1 MQLCEYFKLPLRN
14 IQEPKGENTMTDN
27 KKTERTVAIV
37 IHVCIWTYI
46 FAFPLLYGR
55 REESIDWLFYFQR
68 LYFPISSCLVFYV
81 NYFYF
86 VPHLLLD
93 EQRKMM
99 RFLLLNVALICLLL
113 FSREIYAQLLPPPE
127 MVIERKMHIHPSFWP
142 WLLFHFRGFLS
153 LAFLAFMAVVV
164 RLSVQWQMAERARS
178 EAELGRREAELKNL
192 KNQINPHFL
201 LNTLNNIYALTA
213 FSPQQAQSAIE
224 ELSRLLRYVL
234 YENESETVTLEKEI
248 EFLESYV
255 ELMRLRLP
263 SSVSV
268 ATNFDAVK
276 TDGQA
281 FVAPLIFISLVEN
294 AFKHGISPTSRSFI
308 RIRVDYNSSKCQL
321 VFVCQNSNHPKTSKD
336 KSPGGIGLK
345 QVLQRLEHS
354 YPGRYEWLYG
364 TENDGAT
371 YSSQIKIYF

>member
-1 MQLCEYFKLPLRN
+1 MQLCEYFKLPLRS
-14 IQEPKGENTMTDN
+14 IQKPKGGDTMIDN
-27 KKTERTVAIV
+27 KKTERNVAIV

-55 REESIDWLFYFQR
+55 REDSVDWLSYFQR
-68 LYFPISSCLVFYV
+68 LFFPISSCLVFYV

-86 VPHLLLD
+86 VPRLLLSK
-93 EQRKMM
+93 QRKLL

-127 MVIERKMHIHPSFWP
+127 VIHERRKHPSPTLWP

-213 FSPQQAQSAIE
+213 FSPEQAQGAIE
-224 ELSRLLRYVL
+224 ELGRLLRYVL
-234 YENESETVTLEKEI
+234 YENEVETVTLEKEI

-255 ELMRLRLP
+255 ALMRLRLP

-268 ATNFDAVK
+268 ETNFDTVK
-276 TDGQA
+276 TDGQV

-294 AFKHGISPTSRSFI
+294 AFKHGISTASRSFI
-308 RIRVDYNSSKCQL
+308 SICLGCDLSKRQL
-321 VFVCQNSNHPKTSKD
+321 VFACRNSNHPKTSKD

-345 QVLQRLEHS
+345 QVQQRLEYA

-364 TENDGAT
+364 TEDGGAT
-371 YSSQIKIYF
+371 YCSQIKIYF

>member
-14 IQEPKGENTMTDN
+14 IQKPKGENIMTDN
-27 KKTERTVAIV
+27 KKTERNVAIV

-55 REESIDWLFYFQR
+55 REDSVDWLSYFQR
-68 LYFPISSCLVFYV
+68 LYFPISSCLVFYA

-86 VPHLLLD
+86 VPRLLLD
-93 EQRKMM
+93 ERKRVL
-99 RFLLLNVALICLLL
+99 RFVLLNIVLISLLL
-113 FSREIYAQLLPPPE
+113 FSRELYVQLLPPPKAADGGK
-127 MVIERKMHIHPSFWP
+127 VHLCPPFWA
-142 WLLFHFRGFLS
+142 WMLFHFRSFLS
-153 LAFLAFMAVVV
+153 LAFLAFMAVAV

-213 FSPQQAQSAIE
+213 FSPQQAQGAIE

-234 YENESETVTLEKEI
+234 YENEAETVTLEKEI

-268 ATNFDAVK
+268 ETNFDAVK

-294 AFKHGISPTSRSFI
+294 AFKHGISPASRSFI
-308 RIRVDYNSSKCQL
+308 RIRVDYNSSKRQL

-364 TENDGAT
+364 TENDGVT

>member
-1 MQLCEYFKLPLRN
+1 
-14 IQEPKGENTMTDN
+14 
-27 KKTERTVAIV
+27 
-37 IHVCIWTYI
+37 
-46 FAFPLLYGR
+46 
-55 REESIDWLFYFQR
+55 
-68 LYFPISSCLVFYV
+68 
-81 NYFYF
+81 
-86 VPHLLLD
+86 
-93 EQRKMM
+93 M
-99 RFLLLNVALICLLL
+99 RFVLLNIVLICLLL
-113 FSREIYAQLLPPPE
+113 FSRELYVQLLPPPE
-127 MVIERKMHIHPSFWP
+127 VVYGRKVHLSPPFWA
-142 WLLFHFRGFLS
+142 WMLFHIRSFLS
-153 LAFLAFMAVVV
+153 LAFLAFMAVAV

-213 FSPQQAQSAIE
+213 FSPQQAQGAIE

-234 YENESETVTLEKEI
+234 YENEAETVTLEKEI

-268 ATNFDAVK
+268 ETNFDAVK
-276 TDGQA
+276 TDSQA

-294 AFKHGISPTSRSFI
+294 AFKHGISPASRSFI
-308 RIRVDYNSSKCQL
+308 RIRVDYDSSKRQL

-345 QVLQRLEHS
+345 QVQQRLEHS